1 MVLKKKEQR
10 ARLEMGNK
18 LDKIPAANEEVQE
31 WETKLDEGQ
40 ANFVKVSDVVKAE
53 IDFFERYRVKDFK
66 SSIIKYMEEL
76 MECQTQ
82 MVHYW
87 EDFLPEVKNSLWIWI
102 LYLQCDTFKPSW
114 ILITSWPIVEYN
126 LFIQNSLLAALPPNK
141 ELERV
146 LLLMKS
152 G

>member
-1 MVLKKKEQR
+1 MQFVENKFWYFYLQAWQHAQSMVLKKKEQR

-87 EDFLPEVKNSLWIWI
+87 EDFLPEVKNSL
-102 LYLQCDTFKPSW
+102 
-114 ILITSWPIVEYN
+114 
-126 LFIQNSLLAALPPNK
+126 
-141 ELERV
+141 
-146 LLLMKS
+146 
-152 G
+152 

>member
-87 EDFLPEVKNSLWIWI
+87 EDFLPEVKNSLWI
-102 LYLQCDTFKPSW
+102 LYLQCDTFKPFLNTNYT
-114 ILITSWPIVEYN
+114 ILLT
-126 LFIQNSLLAALPPNK
+126 NS
-141 ELERV
+141 
-146 LLLMKS
+146 
-152 G
+152 